1 MEQTYQVLYTKS
13 STKKRKSYQDGQ
25 LLISSSCITL
35 LDDQGKEVYKKKC
48 YMPSISHGEEVVLG
62 AYDVQIEGSAT
73 LKTDFPIIDLQNSRT
88 AALGYVTHTS
98 KPKIPV
104 IANGKSTV
112 KTTTSY
118 AANIKPAISAG
129 VVSKAFVSKKFA
141 PSNPI
146 PSLTTSDGQQVMPTT
161 VKDMCVTSSTASTI
175 HLKSQCSSSSSSSSS
190 FVSSGGAAA
199 TSSEIVLDTALI
211 RLMRPHQIQAAN
223 FLIRRLL
230 GEASLEDQEK
240 ENGEVN
246 EKPDSAVSS
255 SLSTS
260 ANPKKVAAAKKKL
273 AKTQKE
279 KEKKKKKKRK
289 SMIVDSDEEHSDSD
303 SDDFSLN
310 DSDSDMDD
318 RCFEQKPPGFIHED
332 PSLPPAVPLSS
343 YTGAILADE
352 VRHVP
357 DLYMYSI

>member
-62 AYDVQIEGSAT
+62 AYDVQVEGSAPV
-73 LKTDFPIIDLQNSRT
+73 KTDVPIIGLQNSRT

-112 KTTTSY
+112 KATTSY
-118 AANIKPAISAG
+118 AATIKPAISAG
-129 VVSKAFVSKKFA
+129 VVLKAFVSKKFA
-141 PSNPI
+141 PSNSI
-146 PSLTTSDGQQVMPTT
+146 PSLTNSEGQQVMSTT
-161 VKDMCVTSSTASTI
+161 VKGMCVTSSTASSI
-175 HLKSQCSSSSSSSSS
+175 NLKSQCSGSSSSSSSSS
-190 FVSSGGAAA
+190 FVSSGGGAA

-240 ENGEVN
+240 ENGEGR
-246 EKPDSAVSS
+246 KMPDIIVA
-255 SLSTS
+255 STS
-260 ANPKKVAAAKKKL
+260 SVSTNQKKIAATKKKL
-273 AKTQKE
+273 AKTQNKE
-279 KEKKKKKKRK
+279 KEKKKKKRK
-289 SMIVDSDEEHSDSD
+289 SMIVDSDEERSDSG

-310 DSDSDMDD
+310 DSDSDVDD

-352 VRHVP
+352 VGHVP
-357 DLYMYSI
+357 IL

>member
-35 LDDQGKEVYKKKC
+35 LDDQGLEVYKKKC

-73 LKTDFPIIDLQNSRT
+73 VKTDAPIIDPQNSRT

-112 KTTTSY
+112 KTTTLY
-118 AANIKPAISAG
+118 AATTKPAISVGA
-129 VVSKAFVSKKFA
+129 VSKAFVSKKFA

-146 PSLTTSDGQQVMPTT
+146 PSSTTTDGQQVMSTT
-161 VKDMCVTSSTASTI
+161 VKGMCVTSSTASTI
-175 HLKSQCSSSSSSSSS
+175 NLKSQCSSSSSS

-230 GEASLEDQEK
+230 GEASLADQEK
-240 ENGEVN
+240 EIGEVN
-246 EKPDSAVSS
+246 EKPDSAISS

-260 ANPKKVAAAKKKL
+260 ANQKKVAAAKKKL

-310 DSDSDMDD
+310 DSDFDMDD
-318 RCFEQKPPGFIHED
+318 RCFELKPPGFIHED

-352 VRHVP
+352 VGHIP